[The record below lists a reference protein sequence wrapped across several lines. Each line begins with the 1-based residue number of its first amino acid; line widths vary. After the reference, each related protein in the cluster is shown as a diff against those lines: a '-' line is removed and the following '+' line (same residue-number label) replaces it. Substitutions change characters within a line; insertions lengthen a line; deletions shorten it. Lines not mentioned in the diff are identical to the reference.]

1 MWVAPRR
8 AVTERRSGCI
18 EEVEN
23 VTPVVLVVEDE
34 PSIAEVVALYLR
46 RAGFEVHSAGDGQE
60 ALEILDQARPDLIVL
75 DLMLP
80 KVDGYEVTRRLRA
93 KGDTPVIMLTAR
105 KSEADRI
112 AGLEM
117 GADDYVVKPFSPQ
130 ELVSRV
136 RAVLRRAGGAAQRA
150 DERPMEFDGLTID
163 PASRSV
169 RVGGDE
175 RTLTVKEFDLLATLA
190 RRPRQVFTRDQ
201 LLELVWGS
209 ADYIDPSTVTVHVR
223 RVREKIEKDPSRP
236 RFIATVWGV
245 GYRFEP

>member
-1 MWVAPRR
+1 
-8 AVTERRSGCI
+8 
-18 EEVEN
+18 
-23 VTPVVLVVEDE
+23 VVEDE

-46 RAGFEVHSAGDGQE
+46 RAGYDVLSAGDGEE
-60 ALEILDQARPDLIVL
+60 AMEVLAGATPDLVVL

-80 KVDGYEVTRRLRA
+80 RVDGYEVTRRLRA
-93 KGDTPVIMLTAR
+93 LGDTPIIMLTAR

-136 RAVLRRAGGAAQRA
+136 RAVLRRASSPASAPEEAAL
-150 DERPMEFDGLTID
+150 EFDGLTID
-163 PASRSV
+163 PVSRSV
-169 RVGGDE
+169 LVHGEE
-175 RTLTVKEFDLLATLA
+175 RALTVKEFDLLATLA
-190 RRPRQVFTRDQ
+190 RRPRQVFNRDR

-223 RVREKIEKDPSRP
+223 RVREKIEEDPSQP
-236 RFIATVWGV
+236 RFITTVWGV

>member
-1 MWVAPRR
+1 M
-8 AVTERRSGCI
+8 
-18 EEVEN
+18 
-23 VTPVVLVVEDE
+23 TPVVLVVEDE

-46 RAGFEVHSAGDGQE
+46 RAGFDVLSAGDGQE
-60 ALEILDQARPDLIVL
+60 ALDVLERSTPDLVVL

-93 KGDTPVIMLTAR
+93 RGDTPLIMLTAR
-105 KSEADRI
+105 RSETDRI

-136 RAVLRRAGGAAQRA
+136 RAVLRRASSPPEAKPAARL
-150 DERPMEFDGLTID
+150 EFDGLTID
-163 PASRSV
+163 QLSRAVIV
-169 RVGGDE
+169 RDE
-175 RTLTVKEFDLLATLA
+175 KRTLTVKEFDLLATLA
-190 RRPRQVFTRDQ
+190 RRPHQVFKRDQ

-209 ADYIDPSTVTVHVR
+209 ADFIDPSTVTVHIR
-223 RVREKIEKDPSRP
+223 RVREKIEEDPSQP
-236 RFIATVWGV
+236 RFIVTVWGV